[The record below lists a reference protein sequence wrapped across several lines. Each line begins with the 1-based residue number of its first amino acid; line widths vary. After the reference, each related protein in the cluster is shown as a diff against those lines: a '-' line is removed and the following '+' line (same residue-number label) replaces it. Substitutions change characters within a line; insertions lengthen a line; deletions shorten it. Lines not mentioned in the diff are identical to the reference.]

1 MILVVMT
8 YRVTRIVLKRD
19 GETRVKT
26 GGLQKDR
33 SFPVMT
39 PVLGR

>member
-1 MILVVMT
+1 MIPVVMT
-8 YRVTRIVLKRD
+8 YTVTRIVLKRD

-26 GGLQKDR
+26 GGQQKDR